1 MIIKII
7 DGWLYVEWDISVISS
22 YRYGYFCVELNK
34 YDVRV
39 CYELRILENEMIVM
53 GCFVIRGN

>member
-1 MIIKII
+1 M
-7 DGWLYVEWDISVISS
+7 EWDISVISS